1 MQITQSI
8 PQNATV
14 LVPYSELIPSLQHLI
29 REEVRAR
36 QVEELQEKLL
46 SPKET
51 CKLFNPAISL
61 VTLDTWADK
70 GLLNKYHIGG
80 RTYYKYS
87 EVINSLQSL
96 KKYQRQPAL
105 ATSNV

>member
-1 MQITQSI
+1 MNHTTIFPT
-8 PQNATV
+8 NAQV
-14 LVPYSELIPSLQHLI
+14 LVPVHQLTDLFQNLI
-29 REEVRAR
+29 RQEVRAK
-36 QVEELQEKLL
+36 QSEDLQEKLL

-70 GLLNKYHIGG
+70 GLLIKYHIGG

-87 EVINSLQSL
+87 EVIGALQSL
-96 KKYQRQPAL
+96 KRYQRQPSYS
-105 ATSNV
+105 TDK